1 MEEYSVVDRA
11 VQALDEQRQ
20 VCVDGQLMLLL
31 CGAQSCERDLVARP
45 DKSVSQGVGESL
57 GTASSCFRMRC
68 SPICSSTW
76 GAHGARLVP
85 IRRQAQGAYPD
96 SKEHKSGPNGCR
108 YDIPKRRPATND
120 GALCD
125 ARTPR
130 RQRCSKK
137 LSFMH
142 R

>member
-1 MEEYSVVDRA
+1 MEGYSVVDRA

-31 CGAQSCERDLVARP
+31 CGAQSCEPDPVARA

-57 GTASSCFRMRC
+57 GTASSCFRMRY

-96 SKEHKSGPNGCR
+96 LRTTN
-108 YDIPKRRPATND
+108 PAQMAAAMTSQSD
-120 GALCD
+120 GQPRTT
-125 ARTPR
+125 ARCATPGPR

>member
-1 MEEYSVVDRA
+1 MDEYSVVGRA
-11 VQALDEQRQ
+11 VQALDEQRR

-31 CGAQSCERDLVARP
+31 CGAQSCERDLVAWP

-57 GTASSCFRMRC
+57 GAASSCLRMRC
-68 SPICSSTW
+68 SPIYSSRW

-96 SKEHKSGPNGCR
+96 SKDHKSGPNGCR

-120 GALCD
+120 GAL
-125 ARTPR
+125 R
-130 RQRCSKK
+130 RCVGWA
-137 LSFMH
+137 
-142 R
+142 